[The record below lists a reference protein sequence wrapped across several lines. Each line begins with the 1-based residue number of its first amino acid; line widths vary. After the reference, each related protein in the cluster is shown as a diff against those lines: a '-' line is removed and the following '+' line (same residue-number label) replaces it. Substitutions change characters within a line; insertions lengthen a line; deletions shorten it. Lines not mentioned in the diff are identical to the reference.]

1 MHLNNVV
8 WTLAKSEIS
17 DHPQRLA
24 FFPYEEDIQV
34 AVVMKAVETGK
45 HSQFFTVI
53 MM

>member
-34 AVVMKAVETGK
+34 AVVMKAVETGET
-45 HSQFFTVI
+45 FTFTVI